1 MSPIL
6 KPYGLQ
12 LAEVAPSW
20 SQVGPKLGPCWPK
33 LTPSR
38 VAANLDRKGPLGR
51 FWTDLQNVQIT
62 TVPIPWSFFAVC
74 SLRKCTPPGIPVW
87 QICPVAS
94 TAKLPRLGTF
104 GAGRFISNGPGS
116 DQRPP
121 QVSGPNALVSSS
133 ELPDDECSDN
143 GDGSCALNALQLRG
157 MSMSSDLSNSSEEG
171 PGLPWCS
178 KWY

>member
-74 SLRKCTPPGIPVW
+74 SLRKCNPPGIPVW

-121 QVSGPNALVSSS
+121 QVSGPN
-133 ELPDDECSDN
+133 
-143 GDGSCALNALQLRG
+143 
-157 MSMSSDLSNSSEEG
+157 G
-171 PGLPWCS
+171 PGLILRAPRRWVLRQWWWQLRLERAAAS
-178 KWY
+178 RNVDVIRSLQ